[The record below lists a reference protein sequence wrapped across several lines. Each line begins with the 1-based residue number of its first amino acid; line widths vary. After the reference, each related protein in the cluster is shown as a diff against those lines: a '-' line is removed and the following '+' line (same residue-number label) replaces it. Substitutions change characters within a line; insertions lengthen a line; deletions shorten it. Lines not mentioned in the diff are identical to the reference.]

1 MNFLVW
7 VLKMIK
13 SELLDLPGHQQGET
27 QDQVWGEQKEPARN
41 ENGGFFTIVGRT
53 GMSFFTEQEN
63 RWEGRKPGRNK
74 SAGRNS
80 GHDSCCDCRPSNV
93 TSRILLTDNCGEME
107 LDWVWVWFLF
117 GTLSSWIVTCQMR
130 RGSRTG
136 NGGDGGAAGGM
147 LPLVGKGGESR

>member
-1 MNFLVW
+1 MTIREIECWKWSTYLAISRVRHKTRCEVSKRNLRGMRILYHCCQNWNEFLY
-7 VLKMIK
+7 
-13 SELLDLPGHQQGET
+13 
-27 QDQVWGEQKEPARN
+27 
-41 ENGGFFTIVGRT
+41 RT
-53 GMSFFTEQEN
+53 GKQV
-63 RWEGRKPGRNK
+63 RRKPGRNK

-107 LDWVWVWFLF
+107 LDWVRVWFLF